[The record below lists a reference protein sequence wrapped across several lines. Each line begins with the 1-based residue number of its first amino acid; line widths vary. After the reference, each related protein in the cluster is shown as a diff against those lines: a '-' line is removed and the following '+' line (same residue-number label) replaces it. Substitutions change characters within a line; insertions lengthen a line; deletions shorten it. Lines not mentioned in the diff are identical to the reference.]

1 MSMTMD
7 QVEEALLAL
16 NRRDRAAVIQRGLR
30 SLDDEIEETSQEEID
45 AAWRDELSRRID
57 DIESGKV
64 KMLSFDE
71 VLANVRDE
79 LAKIRQ

>member
-30 SLDDEIEETSQEEID
+30 SLDDEIEETPQEEID

>member
-1 MSMTMD
+1 MSMTVD

-30 SLDDEIEETSQEEID
+30 SLDREIEEAPQEEID
-45 AAWRDELSRRID
+45 SAWRDELSRRID

-64 KMLSFDE
+64 KMLNHDE
-71 VLANVRDE
+71 VFANVRAE
-79 LAKIRQ
+79 IAALYQ

>member
-30 SLDDEIEETSQEEID
+30 SLDDEIEETPQEEID

-64 KMLSFDE
+64 KMLSHDE
-71 VLANVRDE
+71 VFARARAEIAALY
-79 LAKIRQ
+79 Q

>member
-1 MSMTMD
+1 MSMTVD

-30 SLDDEIEETSQEEID
+30 SLDREIEESPQEEID
-45 AAWRDELSRRID
+45 TAWRDELSRRID

-71 VLANVRDE
+71 VLANVRLE
-79 LAKIRQ
+79 LAKIHK

>member
-1 MSMTMD
+1 MD

>member
-1 MSMTMD
+1 M
-7 QVEEALLAL
+7 

-57 DIESGKV
+57 DIWSGKV

>member
-1 MSMTMD
+1 MSMTVD
-7 QVEEALLAL
+7 QVEEALLSL

-30 SLDDEIEETSQEEID
+30 SLDREIEEAPQEEID
-45 AAWRDELSRRID
+45 TAWRDELSRRID

-71 VLANVRDE
+71 VLANVRVE
-79 LAKIRQ
+79 LEMLR